1 MRSFVIASLF
11 VVVGSTTHAGER
23 CQPPDMAGNVMCEV
37 GIPSEKMEPV
47 TSQQRMSQ
55 WCWAASIAMIFG
67 FHGHPVAQ
75 ERIVESVW
83 GRLVD
88 LPAMNGNMMSESLV
102 RPWVDDRGRSFR
114 ARIRVFDV
122 AAGLYGVDT
131 PTVIAELRAER
142 PLLVGT
148 AGHAVV
154 MTAMRYLLT
163 PWGEVQVLGATV
175 RDPWPGRGRR
185 DLEWHEMQPQY
196 IAAVEIP
203 KRRAVRPAYDPDAE
217 PEPFQPHDYP

>member
-1 MRSFVIASLF
+1 MRSFIIASLF
-11 VVVGSTTHAGER
+11 VVVGSTARAGER
-23 CQPPDMAGNVMCEV
+23 CQPPDMDGNVVCEV

-55 WCWAASIAMIFG
+55 WCWAASITMIFG

-88 LPAMNGNMMSESLV
+88 LPAMNGNMMSESLA
-102 RPWVDDRGRSFR
+102 RPWVDDRGKAFR
-114 ARIRVFDV
+114 ARIRVLDV
-122 AAGLYGVDT
+122 DAGLYGVDT
-131 PTVIAELRAER
+131 PMVIAELRAER

-148 AGHAVV
+148 VGHAVV
-154 MTAMRYLLT
+154 LTAMRYLLT
-163 PWGEVQVLGATV
+163 PWGEVQILGATV

-185 DLEWHEMQPQY
+185 ELEWHEMQPQY
-196 IAAVEIP
+196 IATVEIP
-203 KRRAVRPAYDPDAE
+203 KRRQQPVE
-217 PEPFQPHDYP
+217 PEPNEVPEQVQPYYYP